1 MKKINLTTGGHKF
14 RIDDLQVMQ
23 DGLTEGLIDLVKATN
38 IGDVYGPVSTTAFK
52 LWGADYTINFPSS
65 GTTTIDAGAIYWNGV
80 IYPVDAHTAAQT
92 GGSAYW
98 IIEQELLPP
107 TALPNENV
115 PTATGVEYQDGTFQ
129 DVHIKE
135 KLVLEY
141 HVSPPVGGL
150 LASSVLR
157 SPLRIAMDN
166 IKSKS
171 DLVEGAWT
179 DFITFIQLQPYNG
192 NTSLNVG
199 PPISSNSTVTTASVN
214 FTGESCYF
222 RVMRI
227 GKTVYCNFLLEITIP
242 GSTAAFSELRFD
254 LTTTVLSGVTT
265 LFPVSGTYYSNT
277 SIPSSLADGL
287 NPVFISSAGIMS
299 FKKFIQLLNSTPDA
313 TWRDSGVYINE
324 DVATGTGI
332 IIPSFKTTMSGNL
345 TFEINL

>member
-14 RIDDLQVMQ
+14 RVNDLQIMQ

-65 GTTTIDAGAIYWNGV
+65 GTTTITEGAIYWNGV
-80 IYPVDAHTAAQT
+80 IYPVEAHTAAQT
-92 GGSAYW
+92 GGSSYW
-98 IIEQELLPP
+98 MIQEDLLSP

-115 PTATGVEYQDGTFQ
+115 PTAVGVKYQDGTFQ
-129 DVHIKE
+129 NVHVKE

-141 HVSPPVGGL
+141 HVTPPVGGI

-171 DLVEGAWT
+171 DSLEGEW
-179 DFITFIQLQPYNG
+179 FECLSFIQLQPYNS
-192 NTSLNVG
+192 NTGLNVG
-199 PPISSNSTVTTASVN
+199 SPISSNSTVTTASVN
-214 FTGESCYF
+214 FSGENCYF
-222 RVMRI
+222 RIKKV
-227 GKTVYCNFLLEITIP
+227 GKTVHCNFLLEVTIP

-254 LTTTVLSGVTT
+254 LTTAVLSGVTT

-287 NPVFISSAGIMS
+287 NPVFISSNGIMS
-299 FKKFIQLLNSTPDA
+299 FKKYIQTLNNVPDG
-313 TWRDSGVYINE
+313 TWRDSGVYIND
-324 DVATGTGI
+324 DVATGTGLM
-332 IIPSFKTTMSGNL
+332 IPSFKTTMSGNL